1 MPNKKVKSTKAKA
14 KTQRKDIAD
23 EEDVIVSGSED
34 AVLTMKKSVPDKNV
48 SSSDKPLLAS
58 ALKSLHPI
66 ETPNPAKATGRS

>member
-34 AVLTMKKSVPDKNV
+34 AVLTMKKNVPDKNA
-48 SSSDKPLLAS
+48 SSSDSEDDDDSNTIYSK
-58 ALKSLHPI
+58 
-66 ETPNPAKATGRS
+66 

>member
-34 AVLTMKKSVPDKNV
+34 AVLTMKKSVSDKN
-48 SSSDKPLLAS
+48 AF
-58 ALKSLHPI
+58 
-66 ETPNPAKATGRS
+66 